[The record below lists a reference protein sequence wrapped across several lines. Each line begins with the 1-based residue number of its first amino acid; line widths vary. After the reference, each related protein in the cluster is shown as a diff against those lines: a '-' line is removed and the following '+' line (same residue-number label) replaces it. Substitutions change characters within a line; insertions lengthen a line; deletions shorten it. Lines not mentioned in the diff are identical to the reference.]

1 MELVVVL
8 CVSLAAVAAAVLIGE
23 RLDKTVFLKWEVK
36 DMRGLQRQLREVAQ
50 KGIGFG
56 EECYTRGWVPLEQ
69 VEEIAMLYVKDIM
82 ANYYKTT
89 IIEQEGTLE
98 QVIEDAIL
106 TEDKV

>member
-50 KGIGFG
+50 KGIGSWFMHF
-56 EECYTRGWVPLEQ
+56 
-69 VEEIAMLYVKDIM
+69 I
-82 ANYYKTT
+82 
-89 IIEQEGTLE
+89 
-98 QVIEDAIL
+98 
-106 TEDKV
+106 